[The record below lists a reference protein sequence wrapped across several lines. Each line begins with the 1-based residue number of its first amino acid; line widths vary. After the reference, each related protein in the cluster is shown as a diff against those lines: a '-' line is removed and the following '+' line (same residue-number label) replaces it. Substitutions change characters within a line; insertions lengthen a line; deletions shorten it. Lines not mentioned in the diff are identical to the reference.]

1 MGGEALFDLDLVLV
15 VDDFIVLLALFVELE
30 GGSGSAAFIRRSPDE
45 KKKNYY
51 ELAMNKKRNNRQISR
66 AKESPVKAK
75 NRVLTSTVL
84 RAMDKSLRL

>member
-45 KKKNYY
+45 KKK
-51 ELAMNKKRNNRQISR
+51 II
-66 AKESPVKAK
+66 
-75 NRVLTSTVL
+75 TSL
-84 RAMDKSLRL
+84 Q